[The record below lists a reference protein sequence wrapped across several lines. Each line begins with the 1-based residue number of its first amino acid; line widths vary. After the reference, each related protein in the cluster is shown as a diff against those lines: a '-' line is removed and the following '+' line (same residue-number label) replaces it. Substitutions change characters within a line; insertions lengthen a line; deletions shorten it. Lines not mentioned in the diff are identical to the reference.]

1 MSEPKDKEKTEN
13 LLKDIKSLK
22 DQNIYLIS
30 NSLEDKIPEILSF
43 ISEESTVNPIPKKI
57 ELLKYLVE
65 LFRNIDYN
73 SEIFSCKTS
82 NGKEK
87 LNIFEVIIHEFVVN
101 TKSLL
106 NKPNEEQIKNI
117 ENYKEELKNIFTILL
132 SSISLDKKTYQY
144 IFSFMINYLNQKNN
158 GIETNQKLTSEQ
170 ISRILDLLQLYYKY
184 IPNFVDSYNYFY
196 FNNTIKEENKSQ
208 YLITVQNKDNIYRKK
223 ILSLDD
229 SINILLFI
237 KLISNENIKKEDPN
251 HNSGLFELNFND
263 QTKNISFNIDNEYN
277 LVNNVT
283 KDKIVKLEEN
293 KFINILF
300 RINLKDSI
308 KIEIYQDNKKIDFT
322 NDTIAIK
329 DNEKAKIKEKYEI
342 KSINFFKNFIGEC
355 SNIIIFK
362 NKKLEGLPKFFLHL
376 KAAEKAPK
384 TNSMAAFF
392 DKSSK
397 TKDSNVKQELEFN
410 PLFER
415 GIHNEDLFNIL
426 LKQELKDD
434 VEQNNLDNV
443 FINNNIQDKIS
454 LLDIK
459 DFLEK
464 ILAIYIPSRYEISN
478 ELGSKNRQNA
488 PKIILKES
496 INNLDAIFTKS
507 NSPEEE
513 NEKVSNLN
521 GIHIYNRII
530 EDYNN
535 IGGLNHLIPIIELMN
550 NSPEELLTTEN
561 ICSFF
566 SLLTLILTKYYIN
579 ALKDEKYSNF
589 FFNLGFFLEKM
600 PDLIFTSEFAESMI
614 NLSQILL
621 SFMSQDTFVELNKQ
635 YHTYIL
641 FNQKLLFKFKHTE
654 QKKIVEQI
662 KSVLT
667 KVYSHNQDDNL
678 NIDIMKI
685 INIMLYYDKD
695 KYSKFC
701 CKKHSEYFNT
711 KSEVMDPEI
720 SEVLKPFE
728 DILKLYFKKY
738 NNDAALFIKEGKDN
752 KDSKNAIIELPKSGN
767 DLINLFEVLT
777 MGVSPCIQKS
787 IINLFY
793 EFFNENLKQ
802 ANKYVNLIEK
812 DGKVFDICLFV
823 FKSSIFDVKNDILN
837 LIYLFLKIKNILN
850 QPPASAS
857 KTKEKEKEI
866 LPSIKISLLKAIFI
880 TNNLLPFYLFPK
892 EELENGQ
899 IDKIKKQFYINGE
912 EYNYLNRNE
921 IENKLFAN
929 YNQAKLKDMIL
940 DLYTNIYKVFTEDLF
955 ISTNLKFLIKLLTK
969 SDTSLIITFLQ
980 NLNNAIKDKK
990 KSDEIYENQDLLH
1003 WLLET
1008 NFQAFMIKATNYDKQ
1023 KFISKFYSENNDEKD
1038 LKTKIDSINKF
1049 CNELLINIFKK
1060 DIYKLDY
1067 LLTWAKYYKELSQN
1081 NSKITYDLVLEFII
1095 NILIEVDKNKI
1106 QKEIILCEK
1115 NDTVNNNVQ
1124 KEGLYFMNL
1133 LFELITYFKYTPVKK
1148 GNDDNILLN
1157 EDKNIYEDLFSSFG
1171 TILINDQKKN
1181 KFSQSLK
1188 TKWKYYSFLKKL
1200 FQYFTPLWNKILKE
1214 ENDIFG
1220 KYLEN
1225 KKTINTYISE
1235 AEIFFYSFDDTNY
1248 INSNPEEPTKKVTC
1262 NRGIH
1267 TIYILYHY
1275 FTNLFNLGGD
1285 KEEIKEIVNDFRL
1298 FLTSVIISSCTLS
1311 TNIDKKKRKWPKPED
1326 YQMVQLNVKNILYH
1340 AFYFFYTNIK
1350 KFDEILE
1357 SNKNLTPE
1365 EKDYNLY
1372 IKNLLYETF
1381 GFLLKIL
1388 NRTFRQ
1394 IRKEVDKKHN
1404 KKGMKGFLSKMKGI
1418 FSDSEGI
1425 KTSGP
1430 YFLME
1435 KLYVNIGLDT
1445 NFDVKNY
1452 LDNIPHIDFK
1462 SKDIKNV
1469 TVNSKLEECVKSF
1482 IKETKIK
1489 NFFEAISIPSK
1500 DEEELNKNK
1509 LYPFIEYIKK
1519 RTELLNMFI
1528 PCYDNLPNVNYDI
1541 IDEKNEILKKLLLV
1555 SDYFAESP
1563 FEESLYKNI
1572 KEINK
1577 DINNKVLLNLKKDD
1591 IEEKTKIY
1599 KYTKDKKKL
1608 FSFLGIWSNPD
1619 FFYNKNKYEI
1629 KYKLVNHLSED
1640 FTRVLL
1646 KPVLNIDYYLP
1657 EFTQFNYENL
1667 FRKQKNK
1674 KELLCLADL
1683 SFIVKEH
1690 KTPLMPDEDD

>member
-1 MSEPKDKEKTEN
+1 MTESKDKEKNEN

-30 NSLEDKIPEILSF
+30 KSLEDKIPDILSF
-43 ISEESTVNPIPKKI
+43 ISGDSTVNPIPKKI

-65 LFRNIDYN
+65 LFRNVEYN

-87 LNIFEVIIHEFVVN
+87 LNIFEVIIHEFVMN

-132 SSISLDKKTYQY
+132 SAISLDKKTYQY
-144 IFSFMINYLNQKNN
+144 IFSFLVNYLNQKNN
-158 GIETNQKLTSEQ
+158 KIETNQKLTSEQ
-170 ISRILDLLQLYYKY
+170 I
-184 IPNFVDSYNYFY
+184 
-196 FNNTIKEENKSQ
+196 
-208 YLITVQNKDNIYRKK
+208 NKDNIYRKK
-223 ILSLDD
+223 ILTLDD
-229 SINILLFI
+229 SLNILLFI
-237 KLISNENIKKEDPN
+237 KLISNEHVKKADPC
-251 HNSGLFELNFND
+251 HNSGLFELAFSD

-300 RINLKDSI
+300 RINLKDSL

-355 SNIIIFK
+355 SNIIVFK
-362 NKKLEGLPKFFLHL
+362 NKKVEGLPKFFLHL

-384 TNSMAAFF
+384 SNSMAAFF
-392 DKSSK
+392 DQSSK
-397 TKDSNVKQELEFN
+397 PKDSTAKQELGFN
-410 PLFER
+410 TLFER
-415 GIHNEDLFNIL
+415 GIHNEELFNIL

-434 VEQNNLDNV
+434 VEQNNIDNAFSNGGV
-443 FINNNIQDKIS
+443 QDKIP
-454 LLDIK
+454 LNDIK

-488 PKIILKES
+488 PKIILKDS

-513 NEKVSNLN
+513 SEKVSNLN
-521 GIHIYNRII
+521 GIHTYNRII

-566 SLLTLILTKYYIN
+566 SLITLILTKYYIN
-579 ALKDEKYSNF
+579 ALKDEKFSNF

-600 PDLIFTSEFAESMI
+600 PDSFYTSEFAGSLI

-621 SFMSQDTFVELNKQ
+621 SFMTQDIFVELNKQ
-635 YHTYIL
+635 YHNHIM
-641 FNQKLLFKFKHTE
+641 FNQKLLFKFKHAE
-654 QKKIVEQI
+654 QKQIVEQI

-667 KVYSHNQDDNL
+667 MVYNNNQDDSL

-695 KYSKFC
+695 KYNKFC

-711 KSEVMDPEI
+711 KSEKMDPEI
-720 SEVLKPFE
+720 CEVVKPFE
-728 DILKLYFKKY
+728 DILKLFFKKY
-738 NNDAALFIKEGKDN
+738 NNEAASFTKEGKD
-752 KDSKNAIIELPKSGN
+752 KDNKNANIELPKSGN

-777 MGVSPCIQKS
+777 MGPSPCIQKS

-793 EFFNENLKQ
+793 EFFNENLKN
-802 ANKYVNLIEK
+802 ANKYINLIEK
-812 DGKVFDICLFV
+812 DGKIFDICLFA

-837 LIYLFLKIKNILN
+837 LIYLFLKIKNDLN
-850 QPPASAS
+850 QPPAGTS
-857 KTKEKEKEI
+857 KTMDKEKDKEKEI
-866 LPSIKISLLKAIFI
+866 LPSIKMSILKEIFI

-892 EELENGQ
+892 EELENGK

-921 IENKLFAN
+921 TENKLYSN
-929 YNQAKLKDMIL
+929 YNKAKIKDMMM

-955 ISTNLKFLIKLLTK
+955 ISTNLKFLIRLLTK
-969 SDTSLIITFLQ
+969 SDISLIVTFLQ

-1008 NFQAFMIKATNYDKQ
+1008 NFQAFMIKATNYDKK
-1023 KFISKFYSENNDEKD
+1023 KFISKFYSGNNDEKD
-1038 LKTKIDSINKF
+1038 LKSKIESINKF

-1067 LLTWAKYYKELSQN
+1067 LLTWAKYYKEISQN
-1081 NSKITYDLVLEFII
+1081 NNKITYDLVLDFII
-1095 NILIEVDKNKI
+1095 NLLIEVDKSKI

-1115 NDTVNNNVQ
+1115 NDAVNIGLQ
-1124 KEGLYFMNL
+1124 KEGIYFMNL
-1133 LFELITYFKYTPVKK
+1133 LFELITYFKYTPIKK
-1148 GNDDNILLN
+1148 GNDDTILLN
-1157 EDKNIYEDLFSSFG
+1157 EDNNIYEDLFSSFD
-1171 TILINDQKKN
+1171 TILINDQKSN

-1188 TKWKYYSFLKKL
+1188 TKWKYYSFLKKI

-1235 AEIFFYSFDDTNY
+1235 AEILFYSFDDTNFT
-1248 INSNPEEPTKKVTC
+1248 NSNPEEPTKKPTI

-1285 KEEIKEIVNDFRL
+1285 KEEIKEIISDFRL
-1298 FLTSVIISSCTLS
+1298 FLTAVIISSCTLS
-1311 TNIDKKKRKWPKPED
+1311 TNIDKKKRKWPKSED
-1326 YQMVQLNVKNILYH
+1326 YQVVQLTVKNILYR
-1340 AFYFFYTNIK
+1340 AFYFFYT
-1350 KFDEILE
+1350 
-1357 SNKNLTPE
+1357 
-1365 EKDYNLY
+1365 
-1372 IKNLLYETF
+1372 NLLYETF

-1404 KKGMKGFLSKMKGI
+1404 KKGMKGLLSKMKGI

-1445 NFDVKNY
+1445 NFEVKNY

-1462 SKDIKNV
+1462 SKDVKNV
-1469 TVNSKLEECVKSF
+1469 TVNSKLEECIKSF

-1489 NFFEAISIPSK
+1489 NFFEAISVPSK
-1500 DEEELNKNK
+1500 EEEELNKNK

-1519 RTELLNMFI
+1519 RTQLLNMFI
-1528 PCYDNLPNVNYDI
+1528 PCYDILPNVNYDTN
-1541 IDEKNEILKKLLLV
+1541 DEKNEILQKLLLV
-1555 SDYFAESP
+1555 SDYFPESP
-1563 FEESLYKNI
+1563 FEQSLNKNI
-1572 KEINK
+1572 KE
-1577 DINNKVLLNLKKDD
+1577 
-1591 IEEKTKIY
+1591 
-1599 KYTKDKKKL
+1599 
-1608 FSFLGIWSNPD
+1608 
-1619 FFYNKNKYEI
+1619 
-1629 KYKLVNHLSED
+1629 
-1640 FTRVLL
+1640 
-1646 KPVLNIDYYLP
+1646 
-1657 EFTQFNYENL
+1657 
-1667 FRKQKNK
+1667 
-1674 KELLCLADL
+1674 
-1683 SFIVKEH
+1683 
-1690 KTPLMPDEDD
+1690 